1 MDNDKG
7 LLKLPDSFGKESS
20 WKALKKVLKNYFK
33 TKKGINGNFLEQ
45 VMWSND
51 KPGQAGA
58 EYTAEHE
65 LLVAMTLLKGLA
77 YEVDNRRS
85 GWS

>member
-45 VMWSND
+45 VM
-51 KPGQAGA
+51 
-58 EYTAEHE
+58 
-65 LLVAMTLLKGLA
+65 
-77 YEVDNRRS
+77 
-85 GWS
+85 